1 MKKIAVIFL
10 AMIPALTLAHPGHES
25 ASSVMGMVS
34 GALHPLLGLD
44 HLLAILA
51 VGLFSARLTAKHR
64 IVVPAV
70 FLTMMATG
78 FYMAHAGLHSLSS
91 TFIETAIMLSLMF
104 VGVSILV
111 LATMKKSQLLT
122 GAKQGSAWLMT
133 VFAVFHGLAHGL
145 EVPAG
150 ASMNGFAL
158 GFLASSALLMVAAY
172 GAVTYVLAKQ
182 HKSLQPI
189 KVRIDS

>member
-1 MKKIAVIFL
+1 MKKIAVILL
-10 AMIPALTLAHPGHES
+10 AMIPALALAHPGHES

-51 VGLFSARLTAKHR
+51 VGLFSARLTGKQR
-64 IVVPAV
+64 FVVPAV
-70 FLTMMATG
+70 FLTMMASG

-91 TFIETAIMLSLMF
+91 AFIETAIMLSLMF
-104 VGVSILV
+104 AGVSILV
-111 LATMKKSQLLT
+111 VAAMKKSQLLT
-122 GAKQGSAWLMT
+122 GAKQGAAWLMT
-133 VFAVFHGLAHGL
+133 GFAVFHGLAHGL

-150 ASMNGFAL
+150 ATLNGFAL
-158 GFLASSALLMVAAY
+158 GFLASSAVLMAVAH
-172 GAVTYVLAKQ
+172 GAVSYVVAQ
-182 HKSLQPI
+182 QYKSLKAI